1 MDAVNGLQLF
11 LSAMENVYTEG
22 RINRIN
28 ELVAQSSSILIVAH
42 RSPDGDAVGS
52 SLGLYNA
59 LKEEGKQVDVWM
71 PDDFAP
77 NLKWIPGNNILRLYD
92 GAEKEG
98 NEVIKSADLIFCLD
112 FNTLAR
118 TGGMAQMLTQ
128 SEAPKVL
135 IDHHLNPD
143 DVFEVQLS
151 DTSASST
158 CEMVFNFLT
167 HSDRA
172 NTLTGDAAR
181 CLYVGLVTDT
191 GSFKYAVSSETHH
204 VASELIAAGVDSTEL
219 HGLIFDVNSG
229 DRLQLLGFALSE
241 KMVHVPEKKSA
252 YIALSAEDLA
262 RFNYKKG
269 YTEGLVNWG
278 LSIEGVQM
286 AILASEKDGCV
297 KISFRSKGDKD
308 VNVIAKEYFG
318 GGGHKNAAGARSDK
332 GYAPT
337 VEILKEI
344 IEKHG

>member
-1 MDAVNGLQLF
+1 
-11 LSAMENVYTEG
+11 
-22 RINRIN
+22 
-28 ELVAQSSSILIVAH
+28 
-42 RSPDGDAVGS
+42 
-52 SLGLYNA
+52 LGY
-59 LKEEGKQVDVWM
+59 
-71 PDDFAP
+71 
-77 NLKWIPGNNILRLYD
+77 
-92 GAEKEG
+92 
-98 NEVIKSADLIFCLD
+98 
-112 FNTLAR
+112 
-118 TGGMAQMLTQ
+118 
-128 SEAPKVL
+128 
-135 IDHHLNPD
+135 
-143 DVFEVQLS
+143 
-151 DTSASST
+151 
-158 CEMVFNFLT
+158 
-167 HSDRA
+167 
-172 NTLTGDAAR
+172 
-181 CLYVGLVTDT
+181 
-191 GSFKYAVSSETHH
+191 
-204 VASELIAAGVDSTEL
+204 
-219 HGLIFDVNSG
+219 
-229 DRLQLLGFALSE
+229 ALSE